1 MRTEIIALR
10 VDPKVKAATRRAAA
24 DDHRS
29 MASLVEKLLVEYL
42 NAAGYLK
49 ASVAPPAPPDD

>member
-1 MRTEIIALR
+1 MR
-10 VDPKVKAATRRAAA
+10 VDPKVKAATRRAAD

-42 NAAGYLK
+42 VAAGYLK
-49 ASVAPPAPPDD
+49 APPASADD

>member
-10 VDPKVKAATRRAAA
+10 VDPKVKAATRRAAD

-42 NAAGYLK
+42 VAAGYLK
-49 ASVAPPAPPDD
+49 APPASADD

>member
-10 VDPKVKAATRRAAA
+10 VDPRVKSATRRAAA
-24 DDHRS
+24 ADHRS

-42 NAAGYLK
+42 VAAGYLE
-49 ASVAPPAPPDD
+49 APPASADD